1 LDHVLAGTLR
11 GVKEL
16 QTLALGL
23 VVVFVDVSTPDWVAD
38 PLGWILVL
46 VALAA
51 IREQLPDYRQVS
63 LAAWTSL
70 ALSVVTWPESSV
82 AHLDGWLE
90 LLFSLPV
97 LAFCFLLCDS
107 LIDVTTPEHAA
118 RFRALCWTFA
128 LLVLAPAA
136 IYGLEWDWL
145 ETPAT
150 IVGVVADLALV
161 LVLVGASDED
171 AYVPVGSDGPEDA
184 GGAEGASDDERQGRA
199 GRDLSDSGDQGKHR
213 A

>member
-1 LDHVLAGTLR
+1 MRLDHVRGGTLG

-23 VVVFVDVSTPDWVAD
+23 VVVFVDVSNPDWVAD

-51 IREQLPDYRQVS
+51 VREQLPDYRQVS

-70 ALSVVTWPESSV
+70 ALSVVTFPESSV

-107 LIDVTTPEHAA
+107 LRDVTVPEQAI
-118 RFRALCWTFA
+118 RFRLLCWAFA
-128 LLVLAPAA
+128 LLVLAPLAV
-136 IYGLEWDWL
+136 YGLQWEWVQ
-145 ETPAT
+145 TPAT
-150 IVGVVADLALV
+150 ILAVVTNVSLV

-171 AYVPVGSDGPEDA
+171 ALLATDAAGADDGAAEAAGDSEHSED
-184 GGAEGASDDERQGRA
+184 R
-199 GRDLSDSGDQGKHR
+199 GKHR

>member
-1 LDHVLAGTLR
+1 M
-11 GVKEL
+11 KEL

-23 VVVFVDVSTPDWVAD
+23 VIVFVDVSTPDWVAD
-38 PLGWILVL
+38 PVGWVLVL

-51 IREQLPDYRQVS
+51 VREQLPDYRQVS

-70 ALSVVTWPESSV
+70 ALSVITWPGSSV

-107 LIDVTTPEHAA
+107 LIDVTTPQHAT

-128 LLVLAPAA
+128 LLVLAPVA

-150 IVGVVADLALV
+150 IVGVVANLALV
-161 LVLVGASDED
+161 LALVGASDED
-171 AYVPVGSDGPEDA
+171 AYVPAGSDPETDSEADA
-184 GGAEGASDDERQGRA
+184 KTDAQTDAQTDALTDAETEER
-199 GRDLSDSGDQGKHR
+199 GKHR

>member
-1 LDHVLAGTLR
+1 M
-11 GVKEL
+11 KEL

-23 VVVFVDVSTPDWVAD
+23 VIVFVDVSTPDWIPD
-38 PLGWILVL
+38 PIGWVLVL

-63 LAAWTSL
+63 LAGWTSL
-70 ALSVVTWPESSV
+70 ALSVVTWPEGSV

-107 LIDVTTPEHAA
+107 LRDVTTPEHSA
-118 RFRALCWTFA
+118 RFRWLGWSFA
-128 LLVLAPAA
+128 LLVLAPLA
-136 IYGLEWDWL
+136 IYGLEWAWL
-145 ETPAT
+145 STPAT
-150 IVGVVADLALV
+150 VLAVVVNLSLVVA
-161 LVLVGASDED
+161 LVGASDED
-171 AYVPVGSDGPEDA
+171 AVLTPSEAV
-184 GGAEGASDDERQGRA
+184 DDENA
-199 GRDLSDSGDQGKHR
+199 EDHGKHR

>member
-1 LDHVLAGTLR
+1 M
-11 GVKEL
+11 KEL

-23 VVVFVDVSTPDWVAD
+23 VIVFVDVSTPDWIAD
-38 PLGWILVL
+38 PLGWILIL
-46 VALAA
+46 IALAA
-51 IREQLPDYRQVS
+51 VREQLPDYRQVS
-63 LAAWTSL
+63 LAGWTSL

-107 LIDVTTPEHAA
+107 LIDVTTPEHAS

-128 LLVLAPAA
+128 LLVLAPVA
-136 IYGLEWDWL
+136 IYGLDWQWL
-145 ETPAT
+145 QTPAT
-150 IVGVVADLALV
+150 VIGVIANVVLV

-171 AYVPVGSDGPEDA
+171 AYVPA
-184 GGAEGASDDERQGRA
+184 GGSPDEEPEESEKEPA
-199 GRDLSDSGDQGKHR
+199 DTEDHGKHR

>member
-1 LDHVLAGTLR
+1 MRMDHVCRGTLE

-23 VVVFVDVSTPDWVAD
+23 VIVFVDVSTPDWVAD

-46 VALAA
+46 IALAA

-63 LAAWTSL
+63 LAGWTSL
-70 ALSVVTWPESSV
+70 ALSVVTWPPSSV

-128 LLVLAPAA
+128 LLVLAPVA
-136 IYGLEWDWL
+136 IYGFEWDWL

-150 IVGVVADLALV
+150 IAGVAANLALV

-171 AYVPVGSDGPEDA
+171 AYVPVGAAGEDGED
-184 GGAEGASDDERQGRA
+184 GEHSEHSPDDA
-199 GRDLSDSGDQGKHR
+199 AHKANDSADHGKHR

>member
-1 LDHVLAGTLR
+1 
-11 GVKEL
+11 VKEL

-23 VVVFVDVSTPDWVAD
+23 VIVLVDVSTPDWVAD
-38 PLGWILVL
+38 PVGWVLVL

-51 IREQLPDYRQVS
+51 LRDRLPDHRYVW
-63 LAAWTSL
+63 LTGWVSL
-70 ALSVVTWPESSV
+70 ALSVITWPGSSV

-107 LIDVTTPEHAA
+107 LRDVTTPSHAT
-118 RFRALCWTFA
+118 RFRLLCWA
-128 LLVLAPAA
+128 YAALVLAPVA
-136 IYGLEWDWL
+136 IYGLDWTWL

-150 IVGVVADLALV
+150 VLAVVVNIALV
-161 LVLVGASDED
+161 LVLVGASDDD
-171 AYVPVGSDGPEDA
+171 AYVPLGS
-184 GGAEGASDDERQGRA
+184 GAAAASEGSTAHSTDEGTDRGA
-199 GRDLSDSGDQGKHR
+199 DHTEEQGKHR